1 MIQRKQTLWLLL
13 ATLAAFLTLKFPFY
27 TGNVLD
33 PITNIKTF
41 KLLNAGSYGNMLI
54 TILSVAVGV
63 IALITI
69 FLYSDR
75 KKQMLITAVNTVLSL
90 IVIVLYYLQTKNFID
105 GAYSISSILS
115 LIIPISLI
123 AAIIGIRS
131 DEKLIKS
138 VDRLR

>member
-13 ATLAAFLTLKFPFY
+13 VTVAAFLTLKFPFY
-27 TGNVLD
+27 TGNVLENNL
-33 PITNIKTF
+33 PVFKSLTARYNI
-41 KLLNAGSYGNMLI
+41 AI

-69 FLYSDR
+69 FLYNDR
-75 KKQMLITAVNTVLSL
+75 KRQLWISVANLLLS
-90 IVIVLYYLQTKNFID
+90 IVVIVLYYMQTKGFID
-105 GAYSISSILS
+105 GTYSITALFT
-115 LIIPISLI
+115 LIIPVLLI
-123 AAIIGIRS
+123 MAIAGIRK

>member
-13 ATLAAFLTLKFPFY
+13 ATIAAFLTLKFSFY

-33 PITNIKTF
+33 ITTNVKTF
-41 KLLNAGSYGNMLI
+41 KSLNAGSYGNMLI

-75 KKQMLITAVNTVLSL
+75 KKQILITGVNTVLSL
-90 IVIVLYYLQTKNFID
+90 IIIVLYYLQTKTFVN
-105 GAYSISSILS
+105 GAYSISAILT

>member
-13 ATLAAFLTLKFPFY
+13 ATIAAFLTLKFPFY

-33 PITNIKTF
+33 AITSVKTF

-54 TILSVAVGV
+54 TILSVTIGV

-75 KKQMLITAVNTVLSL
+75 KKQMLITSVNTVLSL
-90 IVIVLYYLQTKNFID
+90 LIIVLYYLQTKTFVD
-105 GAYSISSILS
+105 GAYSISAILT

-123 AAIIGIRS
+123 AAIVGIKS